1 MPIFASIKKQ
11 LSFFKNRVKIR
22 VIKDNPFAVNL
33 HFSGTNN
40 VPFINSTL
48 NCMKSLY
55 TSGTRYKNLVM
66 TSLCKMNRFLLGLTF
81 VPKDANIVRL
91 GVPSSCSYSSNK
103 GHATLCVSIIFANL
117 TNMLFS
123 TKLTSFIE
131 ISQDL
136 SFILKMGTDMVVTT
150 LHGFQGDILRYFN
163 KYKENLIVSPESKHI
178 QRIKKHAS
186 YVQK

>member
-11 LSFFKNRVKIR
+11 ISFLNDRVKIR
-22 VIKDNPFAVNL
+22 VIKDNTFAVNL
-33 HFSGTNN
+33 HFTGTNN
-40 VPFINSTL
+40 VPFINSTS
-48 NCMKSLY
+48 NSMKRLY

-66 TSLCKMNRFLLGLTF
+66 TSLCKRNPFLLGLTF
-81 VPKDANIVRL
+81 VPKDTNIIRIA
-91 GVPSSCSYSSNK
+91 VPSSSSRSSNQ
-103 GHATLCVSIIFANL
+103 GHATQNVSIILANL

-136 SFILKMGTDMVVTT
+136 SFILKMGTDMVVIT
-150 LHGFQGDILRYFN
+150 LEGFQGDIVRYFN
-163 KYKENLIVSPESKHI
+163 KYKENLFVSQESKHI